1 MRERIKDIIILIIND
16 IILLFGIFTL
26 LLSFFIMNYIVENN
40 FSIESI
46 NELFAAIF
54 EWFKELWK

>member
-1 MRERIKDIIILIIND
+1 MRERIKDIIILIVND
-16 IILLFGIFTL
+16 MVLLFCIFTL
-26 LLSFFIMNYIVENN
+26 LLSFFIMNYAVENN

-46 NELFAAIF
+46 NELFASIF